1 MIGGVLGFIGRH
13 WRGILLWVLVA
24 IGFWWSVAV
33 FGAPS
38 VLFIVF
44 QIFATLFQLA
54 FAILFVLIQFVALFW
69 FLGRGRV
76 YWIMPGGETG
86 ISFKD
91 YRGNEQ
97 VLEVSAR
104 IVTLLRGVRD
114 FKRMGGEVSRG
125 LLLIGPPGT
134 GKTYLAQAIATEA
147 GVPFAYA
154 SAPGFQNMFMGVG
167 NLRISMLYAK
177 ARRLARKYGSAII
190 FIDEIDAVGAARTPQ
205 VGGGGGMMGGMFG
218 GGGMGMINTLLLEM
232 DPPNVDTSWR
242 ARVMRRLGLRRG
254 RAVQPVVLT
263 IGATNISEVL
273 DQALLRPGRF
283 DRKITIDPPDFD
295 GRKDVIQYYMD
306 KVRHDPDI
314 DIDRIAADTVS
325 YTPVSIK
332 YLINEAAVV
341 AHFEGRDY
349 ISYTDFSQA
358 RETNE
363 WGLRQPIRS
372 MSEKERRR
380 LAYHETGHAIAMA
393 LLQPENQLYKVTIIR
408 YGRALGLAAST
419 PLEERY
425 TQTREEVLSEIKVA
439 LASRAAEELFLGTGL
454 TGVTSD
460 LQQATRLAMA
470 YFGYYGMGNSFYSY
484 LAMPSGLG
492 GIDPDTKRRIEALL
506 DEQYRE
512 VKQLLAEHADEVH
525 IVSERLLEELELHG
539 EDVKEILESR
549 GVQRRGPAGVGVAA
563 LTGYAGGLALGQQSN
578 GPSETPGPN
587 GNPVNPPEGQAKPS
601 EEADKET
608 DSQ

>member
-167 NLRISMLYAK
+167 NLRITMLYAK

-190 FIDEIDAVGAARTPQ
+190 FIDEIDAVGAARTSQ
-205 VGGGGGMMGGMFG
+205 MGGGGGMMGGMFG

-232 DPPNVDTSWR
+232 EPPNVDTSWR
-242 ARVMRRLGLRRG
+242 ARVLRRLGLRRG
-254 RAVQPVVLT
+254 RAVPPVVLT

-460 LQQATRLAMA
+460 LQQATRLAMG

-525 IVSERLLEELELHG
+525 IVSERLQEELELHG

-549 GVQRRGPAGVGVAA
+549 GVQRRGPAGAGVAA

-578 GPSETPGPN
+578 GPAETPGPN
-587 GNPVNPPEGQAKPS
+587 GNPVNPPEGQAKSS

>member
-24 IGFWWSVAV
+24 IGFWWSVAT
-33 FGAPS
+33 FGAGN
-38 VLFIVF
+38 VLQILFL
-44 QIFATLFQLA
+44 IFATLFQLA

-167 NLRISMLYAK
+167 NLRITMLYGK
-177 ARRLARKYGSAII
+177 ARRLARRYGSAII
-190 FIDEIDAVGAARTPQ
+190 FIDEIDAVGAARTSQ

-254 RAVQPVVLT
+254 RMVQPVVLT
-263 IGATNISEVL
+263 IGATNIAEVL

-295 GRKDVIQYYMD
+295 GRKDVIQYYVD
-306 KVRHDPDI
+306 KVRHDPNI
-314 DIDRIAADTVS
+314 DLDKIAADTVG

-341 AHFEGRDY
+341 AHFEGRDF
-349 ISYTDFSQA
+349 ISYQDFSQA

-380 LAYHETGHAIAMA
+380 LAYHETGHALAMA

-460 LQQATRLAMA
+460 LQQATRLAMG

-525 IVSERLLEELELHG
+525 IIAKRLLDELELHG
-539 EDVKEILESR
+539 EDVKDILET
-549 GVQRRGPAGVGVAA
+549 QRSKREPVGVGVAA
-563 LTGYAGGLALGQQSN
+563 LTGYAGVLALGQESN
-578 GPSETPGPN
+578 GPSDSPGPN
-587 GNPVNPPEGQAKPS
+587 GNPVVSNDSQAESS
-601 EEADKET
+601 EETDKES
-608 DSQ
+608 DS

>member
-190 FIDEIDAVGAARTPQ
+190 FIDEIDAVGAARTSQ

-578 GPSETPGPN
+578 GPAETPGPN
-587 GNPVNPPEGQAKPS
+587 GNPANPPEGQAKSS

>member
-24 IGFWWSVAV
+24 IGFWWSVST
-33 FGAPS
+33 FGAGN
-38 VLFIVF
+38 VLQILFL
-44 QIFATLFQLA
+44 IFATLFQLA

-104 IVTLLRGVRD
+104 VVTLLRGVRD

-167 NLRISMLYAK
+167 NLRITMLYAK
-177 ARRLARKYGSAII
+177 ARRLARRYGSAII
-190 FIDEIDAVGAARTPQ
+190 FIDEIDAVGSARTSQ
-205 VGGGGGMMGGMFG
+205 MGGGGGMMGGMFG
-218 GGGMGMINTLLLEM
+218 GGGMGMLNTLLLEM
-232 DPPNVDTSWR
+232 DPPNVDTSWK
-242 ARVMRRLGLRRG
+242 ARVLRRLGLRRG
-254 RAVQPVVLT
+254 RMVQPVVLT

-295 GRKDVIQYYMD
+295 GRKDVIQYYVD
-306 KVRHDPDI
+306 KVRHDPNI
-314 DIDRIAADTVS
+314 DLDKIAADTVG

-341 AHFEGRDY
+341 AHFEGRDF
-349 ISYTDFSQA
+349 ISYQDFSQA

-372 MSEKERRR
+372 MSQKERRR
-380 LAYHETGHAIAMA
+380 LAYHETGHALAMA

-460 LQQATRLAMA
+460 LQQATRLAMG

-525 IVSERLLEELELHG
+525 IIAKRLLDELELHG
-539 EDVKEILESR
+539 EDVKEILET
-549 GVQRRGPAGVGVAA
+549 QRSKREPVGVGVAA
-563 LTGYAGGLALGQQSN
+563 LTGYAGVLALGQESN
-578 GPSETPGPN
+578 GPSDSPGPN
-587 GNPVNPPEGQAKPS
+587 GNPVVSNDSQAESS
-601 EEADKET
+601 EETDKES

>member
-1 MIGGVLGFIGRH
+1 
-13 WRGILLWVLVA
+13 
-24 IGFWWSVAV
+24 
-33 FGAPS
+33 
-38 VLFIVF
+38 
-44 QIFATLFQLA
+44 
-54 FAILFVLIQFVALFW
+54 
-69 FLGRGRV
+69 
-76 YWIMPGGETG
+76 MPGGETG

-104 IVTLLRGVRD
+104 VVTLLRGVRD

-167 NLRISMLYAK
+167 NLRITMLYAK
-177 ARRLARKYGSAII
+177 ARRLARRYGSAII
-190 FIDEIDAVGAARTPQ
+190 FIDEIDAVGTARTSQ
-205 VGGGGGMMGGMFG
+205 MGGGGGMMGGMFG
-218 GGGMGMINTLLLEM
+218 GGGMGMLNTLLLEM
-232 DPPNVDTSWR
+232 DPPNVDTSWK
-242 ARVMRRLGLRRG
+242 ARVLRRLGLRRG
-254 RAVQPVVLT
+254 RMVQPVVLT

-295 GRKDVIQYYMD
+295 GRKDVIQYYVD
-306 KVRHDPDI
+306 KVRHDPNI
-314 DIDRIAADTVS
+314 DLDKIAADTVG

-341 AHFEGRDY
+341 AHFEGRDF
-349 ISYTDFSQA
+349 ISYQDFSQA

-380 LAYHETGHAIAMA
+380 LAYHETGHALAMA

-460 LQQATRLAMA
+460 LQQATRLAMG

-525 IVSERLLEELELHG
+525 IIAKRLLDELELHG
-539 EDVKEILESR
+539 EDVKEILET
-549 GVQRRGPAGVGVAA
+549 QRSKREPVGVGVAA
-563 LTGYAGGLALGQQSN
+563 LTGYAGVLALGQESN
-578 GPSETPGPN
+578 GPSDSPGPN
-587 GNPVNPPEGQAKPS
+587 GNPVVSNDSQAESS
-601 EEADKET
+601 EETDKES

>member
-24 IGFWWSVAV
+24 IGFWWSVGV

-512 VKQLLAEHADEVH
+512 VNQLLAEHADEVH
-525 IVSERLLEELELHG
+525 IVSERLLEELELNG

>member
-24 IGFWWSVAV
+24 IGFWWSVNT
-33 FGAPS
+33 FGAFS
-38 VLFIVF
+38 VLQVLFL
-44 QIFATLFQLA
+44 IFATLFQLA

-167 NLRISMLYAK
+167 NLRITMLYAK

-190 FIDEIDAVGAARTPQ
+190 FIDEIDAVGAARTSQ
-205 VGGGGGMMGGMFG
+205 MGGGGGMMGGMFG

-232 DPPNVDTSWR
+232 EPPNVDTSWR
-242 ARVMRRLGLRRG
+242 ARVLRRLGLRRG
-254 RAVQPVVLT
+254 KAVQPVVLT

-460 LQQATRLAMA
+460 LQQATRLAMG

-525 IVSERLLEELELHG
+525 IVSERLQEELELHG

-578 GPSETPGPN
+578 GPAETPGPN
-587 GNPVNPPEGQAKPS
+587 GNPVNPPEGQANSS

>member
-24 IGFWWSVAV
+24 IGFWWSVNT
-33 FGAPS
+33 FGAFS
-38 VLFIVF
+38 VLQVLFL
-44 QIFATLFQLA
+44 IFATLFQLA

-167 NLRISMLYAK
+167 NLRITMLYAK

-190 FIDEIDAVGAARTPQ
+190 FIDEIDAVGAARTSQ
-205 VGGGGGMMGGMFG
+205 MGGGGGMMGGMFG

-232 DPPNVDTSWR
+232 EPPNVDTSWR
-242 ARVMRRLGLRRG
+242 ARVLRRLGLRRG
-254 RAVQPVVLT
+254 KAVQPVVLT

-460 LQQATRLAMA
+460 LQQATRLAMG

-525 IVSERLLEELELHG
+525 IVSERLMEELELHG

-578 GPSETPGPN
+578 GPSESPGPN
-587 GNPVNPPEGQAKPS
+587 GNPVNPPEGQAKSS

>member
-167 NLRISMLYAK
+167 NLRITMLYAK

-190 FIDEIDAVGAARTPQ
+190 FIDEIDAVGAARTSQ
-205 VGGGGGMMGGMFG
+205 MGGGGGMMGGMFG

-232 DPPNVDTSWR
+232 EPPNVDTSWR
-242 ARVMRRLGLRRG
+242 ARVLRRLGLRRG
-254 RAVQPVVLT
+254 RAVPPVVLT

-314 DIDRIAADTVS
+314 DIDKIAADTVS

-460 LQQATRLAMA
+460 LQQATRLAMG

-525 IVSERLLEELELHG
+525 IVSERLQEELELHG

-578 GPSETPGPN
+578 GPAETPGPN
-587 GNPVNPPEGQAKPS
+587 GNPVNPPEGQAKSS

-608 DSQ
+608 ESQ

>member
-242 ARVMRRLGLRRG
+242 ARVLRRLGLRRG

-454 TGVTSD
+454 TGVTCD

-578 GPSETPGPN
+578 GPAETPGPN
-587 GNPVNPPEGQAKPS
+587 GNPANPPEGQAKSS

>member
-190 FIDEIDAVGAARTPQ
+190 FIDEIDAVGAARTSQ

>member
-24 IGFWWSVAV
+24 IGFWWSVAT
-33 FGAPS
+33 FGAGN
-38 VLFIVF
+38 VLQILFL
-44 QIFATLFQLA
+44 IFATLFQLA

-97 VLEVSAR
+97 VLEVAAR

-167 NLRISMLYAK
+167 NLRIMMLFGK

-190 FIDEIDAVGAARTPQ
+190 FIDEIDAVGTARTSQ
-205 VGGGGGMMGGMFG
+205 MGGGMGAMGGMFG
-218 GGGMGMINTLLLEM
+218 GGMGMLNTLLLEM
-232 DPPNVDTSWR
+232 DPPNVDTSMK
-242 ARVMRRLGLRRG
+242 ARILRRLGLRRG
-254 RAVQPVVLT
+254 KAVQPVVLT
-263 IGATNISEVL
+263 IGATNIAEVL

-283 DRKITIDPPDFD
+283 DRKITIDAPDFD

-314 DIDRIAADTVS
+314 DIDRIAADTVG

-349 ISYTDFSQA
+349 VSYTDFSEA

-393 LLQPENQLYKVTIIR
+393 LLQPENKLYKVTIIR

-425 TQTREEVLSEIKVA
+425 TQSREEVLSEIKVA

-460 LQQATRLAMA
+460 LQQATRLAMG
-470 YFGYYGMGNSFYSY
+470 YFGFYGMGNSFYSY
-484 LAMPSGLG
+484 LAMPTGLG
-492 GIDPDTKRRIEALL
+492 GIDSDTKRRIEALL
-506 DEQYRE
+506 DEQYRD
-512 VKQLLAEHADEVH
+512 VKQLLAEYADEVH
-525 IVSERLLEELELHG
+525 IISERLLEELELHG

-549 GVQRRGPAGVGVAA
+549 GVRRDPAGVGVAA
-563 LTGYAGGLALGQQSN
+563 LTGYAGNLALGQQDN
-578 GPSETPGPN
+578 GPSDSPGPN
-587 GNPVNPPEGQAKPS
+587 GNPVNPTDSQADSS
-601 EEADKET
+601 EEADKQS
-608 DSQ
+608 DS

>member
-167 NLRISMLYAK
+167 NLRITMLYAK

-190 FIDEIDAVGAARTPQ
+190 FIDEIDAVGAARTSQ
-205 VGGGGGMMGGMFG
+205 MGGGGGMMGGMFG

-232 DPPNVDTSWR
+232 EPPNVDTSWR
-242 ARVMRRLGLRRG
+242 ARVLRRLGLRRG
-254 RAVQPVVLT
+254 RAVPPVVLT

-314 DIDRIAADTVS
+314 DIDKIAADTVS

-460 LQQATRLAMA
+460 LQQATRLAMG

-525 IVSERLLEELELHG
+525 IVSERLMEELELHG

-587 GNPVNPPEGQAKPS
+587 GNPVNPPEGQAKSS

-608 DSQ
+608 ESQ

>member
-24 IGFWWSVAV
+24 IGFWWSVST
-33 FGAPS
+33 FGAGN
-38 VLFIVF
+38 VLQILFL
-44 QIFATLFQLA
+44 IFATLFQLA

-104 IVTLLRGVRD
+104 VVTLLRGVRD

-167 NLRISMLYAK
+167 NLRITMLYAK
-177 ARRLARKYGSAII
+177 ARRLARRYGSAII
-190 FIDEIDAVGAARTPQ
+190 FIDEIDAVGSARTSQ
-205 VGGGGGMMGGMFG
+205 MGGGGGMMGGMFG
-218 GGGMGMINTLLLEM
+218 GGGMGMLNTLLLEM
-232 DPPNVDTSWR
+232 DPPNVDTSWK
-242 ARVMRRLGLRRG
+242 ARVLRRLGLRRG
-254 RAVQPVVLT
+254 RMVQPVVLT

-295 GRKDVIQYYMD
+295 GRKDVIQYYVD
-306 KVRHDPDI
+306 KVRHDPNI
-314 DIDRIAADTVS
+314 DLDKIAADTVG

-341 AHFEGRDY
+341 AHFEGRDF
-349 ISYTDFSQA
+349 ISYQDFSQA

-372 MSEKERRR
+372 MSQKERRR
-380 LAYHETGHAIAMA
+380 LAYHETGHALAMA

-460 LQQATRLAMA
+460 LQQATRLAMG

-525 IVSERLLEELELHG
+525 IISERLLEELELHG

-549 GVQRRGPAGVGVAA
+549 GVQRDPAGVGVAA
-563 LTGYAGGLALGQQSN
+563 LTGYTGGLALGQQSN
-578 GPSETPGPN
+578 GPSDTPGPN
-587 GNPVNPPEGQAKPS
+587 GNPAAPPDSQAESS
-601 EEADKET
+601 EEADKPS
-608 DSQ
+608 DS

>member
-24 IGFWWSVAV
+24 IGFWWSVST
-33 FGAPS
+33 FGAGN
-38 VLFIVF
+38 VLQILFL
-44 QIFATLFQLA
+44 IFATLFQLA

-104 IVTLLRGVRD
+104 VVTLLRGVRD

-167 NLRISMLYAK
+167 NLRITMLYAK
-177 ARRLARKYGSAII
+177 ARRLARRYGSAII
-190 FIDEIDAVGAARTPQ
+190 FIDEIDAVGSARTSQ
-205 VGGGGGMMGGMFG
+205 MGGGGGMMGGMFG
-218 GGGMGMINTLLLEM
+218 GGGMGMLNTLLLEM
-232 DPPNVDTSWR
+232 DPPNVDTSWK
-242 ARVMRRLGLRRG
+242 ARVLRRLGLRRG
-254 RAVQPVVLT
+254 RMVQPVVLT

-295 GRKDVIQYYMD
+295 GRKDVIQYYVD
-306 KVRHDPDI
+306 KVRHDPNI
-314 DIDRIAADTVS
+314 DLDKIAADTVG

-341 AHFEGRDY
+341 AHFEGRDF
-349 ISYTDFSQA
+349 ISYQDFSQA

-380 LAYHETGHAIAMA
+380 LAYHETGHALAMA

-460 LQQATRLAMA
+460 LQQATRLAMG

-525 IVSERLLEELELHG
+525 IIAKRLLDELELHG
-539 EDVKEILESR
+539 EDVKEILET
-549 GVQRRGPAGVGVAA
+549 QRSKREPVGVGVAA
-563 LTGYAGGLALGQQSN
+563 LTGYAGVLALGQESN
-578 GPSETPGPN
+578 GPSDSPGPN
-587 GNPVNPPEGQAKPS
+587 GNPVVSNDSQAESS
-601 EEADKET
+601 EETDKES

>member
-24 IGFWWSVAV
+24 IGFWWSVAT
-33 FGAPS
+33 FGAGN
-38 VLFIVF
+38 VLQILFL
-44 QIFATLFQLA
+44 IFATLFQLA

-167 NLRISMLYAK
+167 NLRITMLYGK

-190 FIDEIDAVGAARTPQ
+190 FIDEIDAVGTARTSQ
-205 VGGGGGMMGGMFG
+205 MGGGAGMMGGMFG
-218 GGGMGMINTLLLEM
+218 GGGMGMLNTLLLEM

-242 ARVMRRLGLRRG
+242 ARALRRLGLRRG
-254 RAVQPVVLT
+254 RMVQPVVLT
-263 IGATNISEVL
+263 IGATNIAEVL

-283 DRKITIDPPDFD
+283 DRKITIDAPDFD

-314 DIDRIAADTVS
+314 NIDKIAADTVG

-349 ISYTDFSQA
+349 ISYTDFSEA

-393 LLQPENQLYKVTIIR
+393 LLQPENQLYKVTIVR

-460 LQQATRLAMA
+460 LQQATRLAMG
-470 YFGYYGMGNSFYSY
+470 YFGFYGMGNSFYSY

-525 IVSERLLEELELHG
+525 IISERLLEELELHG
-539 EDVKEILESR
+539 EDVRDILEAR
-549 GVQRRGPAGVGVAA
+549 GVKRDRAGVGVAA
-563 LTGYAGGLALGQQSN
+563 LTGYSGGLALGQQTN
-578 GPSETPGPN
+578 GPSDGAVQN
-587 GNPVNPPEGQAKPS
+587 GNPADPPESKADSS
-601 EEADKET
+601 EDTDKEPE
-608 DSQ
+608 S

>member
-167 NLRISMLYAK
+167 NLRITMLYAK

-190 FIDEIDAVGAARTPQ
+190 FIDEIDAVGAARTSQ
-205 VGGGGGMMGGMFG
+205 MGGGGGMMGGMFG

-232 DPPNVDTSWR
+232 EPPNVDTSWR
-242 ARVMRRLGLRRG
+242 ARVLRRLGLRRG
-254 RAVQPVVLT
+254 RAVPPVVLT

-314 DIDRIAADTVS
+314 DIDKIAADTVS

-460 LQQATRLAMA
+460 LQQATRLAMG

-525 IVSERLLEELELHG
+525 IVSERLQEELELHG
-539 EDVKEILESR
+539 EDVKEIMESR
-549 GVQRRGPAGVGVAA
+549 GVQRRGPAGAGVAA

-578 GPSETPGPN
+578 GPAETPGPN
-587 GNPVNPPEGQAKPS
+587 GNPVNPPEGQAKSS

-608 DSQ
+608 ESQ

>member
-24 IGFWWSVAV
+24 IGFWWSVAT
-33 FGAPS
+33 FGAGN
-38 VLFIVF
+38 VLQILFL
-44 QIFATLFQLA
+44 IFATLFQLA

-167 NLRISMLYAK
+167 NLRITMLYAK
-177 ARRLARKYGSAII
+177 ARRLARRYGSAII
-190 FIDEIDAVGAARTPQ
+190 FIDEIDAVGTARTSQ
-205 VGGGGGMMGGMFG
+205 MGGGAGMMGGMFG
-218 GGGMGMINTLLLEM
+218 GGGMGMLNTLLLEM
-232 DPPNVDTSWR
+232 DPPNVDTSWK
-242 ARVMRRLGLRRG
+242 ARILRRLGLRRG
-254 RAVQPVVLT
+254 RMVQPVVLT
-263 IGATNISEVL
+263 IGATNIAEVL

-295 GRKDVIQYYMD
+295 GRKDVIQYYVD
-306 KVRHDPDI
+306 KVRHDPNI
-314 DIDRIAADTVS
+314 DLDKIAADTVG

-349 ISYTDFSQA
+349 ISYQDFSQA

-372 MSEKERRR
+372 MSNKERRR
-380 LAYHETGHAIAMA
+380 LAYHETGHAISMA
-393 LLQPENQLYKVTIIR
+393 LLQPENKLYKVTIIR

-425 TQTREEVLSEIKVA
+425 TQTREEILSEIKVA

-460 LQQATRLAMA
+460 LQQATRLAMG
-470 YFGYYGMGNSFYSY
+470 YFGFYGMGNSFYSY

-525 IVSERLLEELELHG
+525 IIAERLLEELELHG
-539 EDVKEILESR
+539 EDVKDILEA
-549 GVQRRGPAGVGVAA
+549 QRSQREPVGAGVAA
-563 LTGYAGGLALGQQSN
+563 LTGYASGLALGQESN
-578 GPSETPGPN
+578 GPSDSPGPN
-587 GNPVNPPEGQAKPS
+587 GNPVVSNDSQAESS
-601 EEADKET
+601 EETDKEP

>member
-24 IGFWWSVAV
+24 IGFWWSVNT
-33 FGAPS
+33 FGAFS
-38 VLFIVF
+38 VLQVLFL
-44 QIFATLFQLA
+44 IFATLFQLA

-167 NLRISMLYAK
+167 NLRITMLYAK

-190 FIDEIDAVGAARTPQ
+190 FIDEIDAVGAARTSQ
-205 VGGGGGMMGGMFG
+205 MGGGGGMMGGMFG

-232 DPPNVDTSWR
+232 EPPNVDTSWR
-242 ARVMRRLGLRRG
+242 ARVLRRLGLRRG
-254 RAVQPVVLT
+254 KAVQPVVLT

-460 LQQATRLAMA
+460 LQQATRLAMG

-525 IVSERLLEELELHG
+525 IVSERLQEELELHG

-578 GPSETPGPN
+578 GPAETPGPN
-587 GNPVNPPEGQAKPS
+587 GNPVNPPEGQAKSS

>member
-167 NLRISMLYAK
+167 NLRITMLYAK

-190 FIDEIDAVGAARTPQ
+190 FIDEIDAVGAARTSQ
-205 VGGGGGMMGGMFG
+205 MGGGGGMMGGMFG

-232 DPPNVDTSWR
+232 EPPNVDTSWR
-242 ARVMRRLGLRRG
+242 ARVLRRLGLRRG
-254 RAVQPVVLT
+254 RAVPPVVLT

-314 DIDRIAADTVS
+314 DIDKIAADTVS

-460 LQQATRLAMA
+460 LQQATRLAMG

-525 IVSERLLEELELHG
+525 IVSERLMEELELHG

-578 GPSETPGPN
+578 GPAETPGPN
-587 GNPVNPPEGQAKPS
+587 GNPVNPPEGQAKSS

>member
-167 NLRISMLYAK
+167 NLRITMLYAK

-190 FIDEIDAVGAARTPQ
+190 FIDEIDAVGAARTSQ
-205 VGGGGGMMGGMFG
+205 MGGGGGMMGGMFG

-232 DPPNVDTSWR
+232 EPPNVDTSWR
-242 ARVMRRLGLRRG
+242 ARVLRRLGLRRG
-254 RAVQPVVLT
+254 RAVPPVVLT

-314 DIDRIAADTVS
+314 DIDKIAADTVS

-460 LQQATRLAMA
+460 LQQATRLAMG

-525 IVSERLLEELELHG
+525 IVSERLQEELELHG

-549 GVQRRGPAGVGVAA
+549 GVQRRGPAGAGVAA

-578 GPSETPGPN
+578 GPAETPGPN
-587 GNPVNPPEGQAKPS
+587 GNPVNPPEGQAKSS

>member
-167 NLRISMLYAK
+167 NLRITMLYAK

-190 FIDEIDAVGAARTPQ
+190 FIDEIDAVGAARTSQ
-205 VGGGGGMMGGMFG
+205 MGGGGGMMGGMFG

-232 DPPNVDTSWR
+232 EPPNVDTSWR
-242 ARVMRRLGLRRG
+242 ARVLRRLGLRRG
-254 RAVQPVVLT
+254 RAVPPVVLT

-314 DIDRIAADTVS
+314 DIDKIAADTVS

-460 LQQATRLAMA
+460 LQQATRLAMG

-525 IVSERLLEELELHG
+525 IVSERLMEELELHG

-578 GPSETPGPN
+578 GPAETPGPN
-587 GNPVNPPEGQAKPS
+587 GNPVNPPKGQAKSS

-608 DSQ
+608 ESQ

>member
-24 IGFWWSVAV
+24 IGFWWSVAT
-33 FGAPS
+33 FGAGN
-38 VLFIVF
+38 VLQILFL
-44 QIFATLFQLA
+44 IFATLFQLA

-167 NLRISMLYAK
+167 NLRITMLYAK

-190 FIDEIDAVGAARTPQ
+190 FIDEIDAVGTARTSQ
-205 VGGGGGMMGGMFG
+205 MGGGAGMMGGMFG
-218 GGGMGMINTLLLEM
+218 GGMGMLNTLLLEM
-232 DPPNVDTSWR
+232 DPPNVDTGWK
-242 ARVMRRLGLRRG
+242 ARILRRLGLRRG
-254 RAVQPVVLT
+254 KAVQPVVLT
-263 IGATNISEVL
+263 IGATNIAEVL

-283 DRKITIDPPDFD
+283 DRKITIDAPDFD

-314 DIDRIAADTVS
+314 DIDRIAADTVG

-349 ISYTDFSQA
+349 ISYTDFSEA

-425 TQTREEVLSEIKVA
+425 TQSREEVLSEIKVA

-460 LQQATRLAMA
+460 LQQATMLAMG
-470 YFGYYGMGNSFYSY
+470 YFGFYGMGNSFYSY

-512 VKQLLAEHADEVH
+512 VKQLLAEHADEVR
-525 IVSERLLEELELHG
+525 IISERLLKDLELHG
-539 EDVKEILESR
+539 EDIKEILESQKP
-549 GVQRRGPAGVGVAA
+549 QREPVGVAA
-563 LTGYAGGLALGQQSN
+563 LTGYSSGLALGQQNN
-578 GPSETPGPN
+578 GPTDSPGPN
-587 GNPVNPPEGQAKPS
+587 GNPVDPSDNQVESS
-601 EEADKET
+601 EETDKES
-608 DSQ
+608 DS

>member
-167 NLRISMLYAK
+167 NLRITMLYAK

-190 FIDEIDAVGAARTPQ
+190 FIDEIDAVGAARTSQ
-205 VGGGGGMMGGMFG
+205 MGGGGGMMGGMFG

-232 DPPNVDTSWR
+232 EPPNVDTSWR
-242 ARVMRRLGLRRG
+242 ARVLRRLGLRRG
-254 RAVQPVVLT
+254 RAVPPVVLT

-314 DIDRIAADTVS
+314 DIDKIAADTVS

-460 LQQATRLAMA
+460 LQQATRLAMG

-525 IVSERLLEELELHG
+525 IVSERLQEELELHG

-578 GPSETPGPN
+578 GPAETPGPN
-587 GNPVNPPEGQAKPS
+587 GNPVNPPEGQAKSS

>member
-24 IGFWWSVAV
+24 IGFWWSVAT
-33 FGAPS
+33 FGAGNVLQ
-38 VLFIVF
+38 VLFL
-44 QIFATLFQLA
+44 IFATLFQLA

-167 NLRISMLYAK
+167 NLRIMMLYGK

-190 FIDEIDAVGAARTPQ
+190 FIDEIDAVGTARTSQ
-205 VGGGGGMMGGMFG
+205 MGGGMGMMGGMFG
-218 GGGMGMINTLLLEM
+218 GGGMGMLNTLLLEM
-232 DPPNVDTSWR
+232 DPPNVDTSWK
-242 ARVMRRLGLRRG
+242 ARILRRLGLRRG
-254 RAVQPVVLT
+254 KAVQPVVLT
-263 IGATNISEVL
+263 IGATNIAEVL

-283 DRKITIDPPDFD
+283 DRKITIDAPDFD

-314 DIDRIAADTVS
+314 DIDKIAADTVG

-349 ISYTDFSQA
+349 VSYKDFSEA

-372 MSEKERRR
+372 MNEKERRR

-393 LLQPENQLYKVTIIR
+393 LLQPENELYKVTIIR
-408 YGRALGLAAST
+408 YGSALGLAAST

-425 TQTREEVLSEIKVA
+425 TQSREEVLSEIKVA
-439 LASRAAEELFLGTGL
+439 LASRAAEELFLGTAL

-460 LQQATRLAMA
+460 LQQATRLAMG
-470 YFGYYGMGNSFYSY
+470 YFGFYGMGNSFYSY

-512 VKQLLAEHADEVH
+512 VKQLLAEYADEVH
-525 IVSERLLEELELHG
+525 IISERLLEELELHG
-539 EDVKEILESR
+539 EEVKEVLESR
-549 GVQRRGPAGVGVAA
+549 RPQREPVGVAA
-563 LTGYAGGLALGQQSN
+563 LTGYSSGLALGQQSN
-578 GPSETPGPN
+578 GPSDSPGPN
-587 GNPVNPPEGQAKPS
+587 GNPVDPADNQVESS
-601 EEADKET
+601 EEVDEKS
-608 DSQ
+608 DS

>member
-38 VLFIVF
+38 VVFIVF

-242 ARVMRRLGLRRG
+242 ARVLRRLGLRRG

>member
-24 IGFWWSVAV
+24 IGFWWSVAT
-33 FGAPS
+33 FGAGN
-38 VLFIVF
+38 VLQIMFL
-44 QIFATLFQLA
+44 IFATLFQLA

-167 NLRISMLYAK
+167 NLRITMLYAK
-177 ARRLARKYGSAII
+177 ARRLARRYGSAII
-190 FIDEIDAVGAARTPQ
+190 FIDEIDAVGTARTSQ
-205 VGGGGGMMGGMFG
+205 MGGGAGMMGGMFG
-218 GGGMGMINTLLLEM
+218 GGGMGMLNTLLLEM
-232 DPPNVDTSWR
+232 DPPNVDTSWK
-242 ARVMRRLGLRRG
+242 ARILRRLGLRRG
-254 RAVQPVVLT
+254 RMVQPVVLT

-295 GRKDVIQYYMD
+295 GRKDVIQYYVD
-306 KVRHDPDI
+306 KVRHDPNI
-314 DIDRIAADTVS
+314 DLDKIAADTVG

-349 ISYTDFSQA
+349 ISYQDFSQA

-372 MSEKERRR
+372 MSDKERRR
-380 LAYHETGHAIAMA
+380 LAYHETGHAISMA
-393 LLQPENQLYKVTIIR
+393 LLQPENKLYKVTIIR

-425 TQTREEVLSEIKVA
+425 TQTREEILSEIKVA

-460 LQQATRLAMA
+460 LQQATRLAMG
-470 YFGYYGMGNSFYSY
+470 YFGFYGMGNSFYSY

-525 IVSERLLEELELHG
+525 IIAERLLEELELHG
-539 EDVKEILESR
+539 EDVKDILEA
-549 GVQRRGPAGVGVAA
+549 QRSQREPVGAGVAA
-563 LTGYAGGLALGQQSN
+563 LTGYAGGLALGQESN
-578 GPSETPGPN
+578 GPSDSPGPN
-587 GNPVNPPEGQAKPS
+587 GNPVVSNDSQAESS
-601 EEADKET
+601 EETDKEP
-608 DSQ
+608 DPQ

>member
-13 WRGILLWVLVA
+13 WRGILLWVLAA
-24 IGFWWSVAV
+24 IGFWWSVST
-33 FGAPS
+33 FGAPT
-38 VLFIVF
+38 VLSILFM
-44 QIFATLFQLA
+44 IFATLFQLA

-167 NLRISMLYAK
+167 NLRIMMLYGK

-190 FIDEIDAVGAARTPQ
+190 FIDEIDAVGTARTSQ
-205 VGGGGGMMGGMFG
+205 MGGGMGAMGGMFG
-218 GGGMGMINTLLLEM
+218 GGMGMLNTLLLEM
-232 DPPNVDTSWR
+232 DPPNVDTSVK
-242 ARVMRRLGLRRG
+242 ARILRRLGLRRG
-254 RAVQPVVLT
+254 KAIQPVVLT
-263 IGATNISEVL
+263 IGATNIAEVL

-283 DRKITIDPPDFD
+283 DRKITIDAPDFD

-314 DIDRIAADTVS
+314 DIDKIAADTVG

-349 ISYTDFSQA
+349 ISYTDFSEA

-393 LLQPENQLYKVTIIR
+393 LLQPENELYKVTIIR

-425 TQTREEVLSEIKVA
+425 TQSREEVLSEIKVA

-460 LQQATRLAMA
+460 LQQATMLAMG
-470 YFGYYGMGNSFYSY
+470 YFGFYGMGNSFYSY

-512 VKQLLAEHADEVH
+512 VKQLLAEHSDEVR
-525 IVSERLLEELELHG
+525 IISERLLKELELHG
-539 EDVKEILESR
+539 EDIKEILESQKP
-549 GVQRRGPAGVGVAA
+549 QREPVGVAA
-563 LTGYAGGLALGQQSN
+563 LTGYSSGLALGQQNN
-578 GPSETPGPN
+578 GPSDSPGPN
-587 GNPVNPPEGQAKPS
+587 GNPVDSPDNQVESS
-601 EEADKET
+601 EETEKES
-608 DSQ
+608 DS

>member
-167 NLRISMLYAK
+167 NLRITMLYAK

-190 FIDEIDAVGAARTPQ
+190 FIDEIDAVGAARTSQ
-205 VGGGGGMMGGMFG
+205 MGGGGGMMGGMFG

-232 DPPNVDTSWR
+232 EPPNVDTSWR
-242 ARVMRRLGLRRG
+242 ARVLRRLGLRRG
-254 RAVQPVVLT
+254 RAVPPVVLT

-314 DIDRIAADTVS
+314 DIDKIAADTVS

-460 LQQATRLAMA
+460 LQQATRLAMG

-525 IVSERLLEELELHG
+525 IVSERLMEELELHG

-549 GVQRRGPAGVGVAA
+549 GVQRRGPAGAGVAA

-578 GPSETPGPN
+578 GPAETPGPN
-587 GNPVNPPEGQAKPS
+587 GNPVNPPEGQAKSS